1 MIHISCPSQF
11 SQLPALFIHTHRLGE
26 PVLKTG
32 SPHPSPHPPKTL
44 VEASY
49 VGLSCQGQNP
59 KVDSWLEGAACPGSC
74 PGKITREV
82 RTLSPAGTL
91 DS

>member
-1 MIHISCPSQF
+1 MIYISCPPQF
-11 SQLPALFIHTHRLGE
+11 SQLPVLFIHSHRLGE
-26 PVLKTG
+26 PVLKMG
-32 SPHPSPHPPKTL
+32 SSRPR
-44 VEASY
+44 ASC

-59 KVDSWLEGAACPGSC
+59 KVDSWLEGASCPGSC

-82 RTLSPAGTL
+82 RALSAAGPL